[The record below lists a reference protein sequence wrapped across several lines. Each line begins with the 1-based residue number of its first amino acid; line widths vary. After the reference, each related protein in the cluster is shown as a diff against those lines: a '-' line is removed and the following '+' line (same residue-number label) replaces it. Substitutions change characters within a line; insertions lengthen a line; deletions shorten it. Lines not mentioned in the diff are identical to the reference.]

1 MALPS
6 GMDPKRAA
14 AMLERRRVSASVN
27 EIRDLYS
34 ALQELVPGNT
44 SSSPQHRAIST
55 DINFESVSSNPT
67 SPNLRRRN
75 AENGAKD
82 APRSP
87 TSEDESTRVRRLLP
101 VTPDSPANQRKLKP
115 KVIQALDVN
124 ANHGLTK
131 GKRSPNMG
139 RRGSSGEVLLSIQTS
154 RLGKPSP
161 NMGRRGSSGEVLLGV
176 RANQVKAP
184 KSPLAMTRWS
194 SHLDIADACETRST
208 VPDSPNPLRL
218 DRLVSPERLGRRGSE
233 GVILTPNMDKSNKK
247 FSPLKVKRRGS
258 SGDILSTEN
267 IENISNGLTSST
279 ITSPRSGA
287 ALDIDSYPRRGSL
300 MNALTKFSHS
310 FKRKTPPAS
319 PQRKEAADAIAAH
332 QTVVDGPVPT
342 KKLPRLES
350 QMDMLLNSLQDLQ
363 GTEEVHTNA
372 IDTETPRKHDQR
384 RGSLGTEMQELLG
397 ALHEL
402 SNMATSSD
410 SDSIGENESRSRRGS
425 ELQDRVPVQRESLD
439 QLEAYFTE
447 KLRDAT
453 RANAS
458 KSPSERSSESEAPHS
473 DREDAEL
480 SHVSSEMSSK
490 KISLEIGIA
499 DEGVDIVDGPSEVLP
514 MESEVKRSP
523 LMEDREEFASQVNR
537 KLQDWL
543 AKATALSER
552 EKTEPSDNLTTYD
565 SEGAKYDS
573 PDSDESDYNKDKEP
587 KRMRRNLFS
596 KLSLLRRG
604 DKAKFKHRRTKSM
617 HDVTFLGEN
626 DYSLQDLEAENSQ
639 KAITQTEKKSRRL
652 SVTRSLSMYNVTLPR
667 SKSTK
672 TRQVKEA
679 EDLSQATL
687 NAEKPLKPQSTHVVE
702 THTPVILP
710 NKGSIVTSQVI
721 STSSKDYCSALDAK
735 NLSVASAKREL
746 NKTRHSAGDTNVKL
760 FVQKKRLR
768 RLPTNLPFFYT
779 PEAADARSCNTDTKK
794 PPRKND
800 AQIKTKQLTNNPP
813 MEEIFYNEKKSDS
826 RKLKKACS
834 NTLSCPRILVNESTH
849 HFFGT
854 TQENGHGDSDKGTL
868 FYQGSSQSPLRRFPS
883 VDSFL
888 NYTKDLQGC
897 EEPRANGSC
906 NYGHELGTDDATRKN
921 LFRGKNSR
929 SFYV

>member
-194 SHLDIADACETRST
+194 SHLDITDACETRST

-233 GVILTPNMDKSNKK
+233 GGILTPNMDKSDKK

-279 ITSPRSGA
+279 VTSPRSGA

-439 QLEAYFTE
+439 QLEIG
-447 KLRDAT
+447 
-453 RANAS
+453 RAS
-458 KSPSERSSESEAPHS
+458 CRER
-473 DREDAEL
+473 
-480 SHVSSEMSSK
+480 V
-490 KISLEIGIA
+490 
-499 DEGVDIVDGPSEVLP
+499 
-514 MESEVKRSP
+514 
-523 LMEDREEFASQVNR
+523 
-537 KLQDWL
+537 
-543 AKATALSER
+543 
-552 EKTEPSDNLTTYD
+552 
-565 SEGAKYDS
+565 
-573 PDSDESDYNKDKEP
+573 
-587 KRMRRNLFS
+587 
-596 KLSLLRRG
+596 
-604 DKAKFKHRRTKSM
+604 
-617 HDVTFLGEN
+617 
-626 DYSLQDLEAENSQ
+626 
-639 KAITQTEKKSRRL
+639 
-652 SVTRSLSMYNVTLPR
+652 
-667 SKSTK
+667 
-672 TRQVKEA
+672 
-679 EDLSQATL
+679 
-687 NAEKPLKPQSTHVVE
+687 
-702 THTPVILP
+702 
-710 NKGSIVTSQVI
+710 
-721 STSSKDYCSALDAK
+721 
-735 NLSVASAKREL
+735 
-746 NKTRHSAGDTNVKL
+746 
-760 FVQKKRLR
+760 
-768 RLPTNLPFFYT
+768 
-779 PEAADARSCNTDTKK
+779 
-794 PPRKND
+794 
-800 AQIKTKQLTNNPP
+800 
-813 MEEIFYNEKKSDS
+813 
-826 RKLKKACS
+826 
-834 NTLSCPRILVNESTH
+834 
-849 HFFGT
+849 
-854 TQENGHGDSDKGTL
+854 
-868 FYQGSSQSPLRRFPS
+868 
-883 VDSFL
+883 
-888 NYTKDLQGC
+888 
-897 EEPRANGSC
+897 
-906 NYGHELGTDDATRKN
+906 
-921 LFRGKNSR
+921 
-929 SFYV
+929 